1 MNLLETFISIVSL
14 WRPAFTKNQA
24 FQRAIQHALVALCL
38 CGRKTISQLICG
50 LGQDQQDWT
59 ANYLLYSKR
68 NWEPQDLFQP
78 ILEKALP
85 LATGKFIHIA
95 VDDTK
100 IRKTGKKIPSTSWHR
115 DPMGPPFQT
124 NLIWAQRFLHF
135 SILLPLYND
144 SAEEVAPRSI
154 PIRFIDAPS
163 VKKPGKKATE
173 EQIAAWKEEKK
184 KRNLSMDFLKEAKS
198 IRVSLDDAGAKD
210 KIGLIV
216 ADGSYCNR
224 TCMNMDI
231 PGLEIIA
238 RCRKDAKLCFE
249 ENEDLRR
256 FYSKEK
262 FTPEQVRQSEEVS
275 WQTEEI
281 FHGGKWR
288 FVDYKEVNKVLWQS
302 GTKRKELRLI
312 VLRPIKY
319 RTTKSGKAYYRQPA
333 YLLCTELDSEV
344 KELIQAYFDRWQ
356 IEVNHREEKSI
367 LGVGQ
372 AQVRSAKS
380 IERQPALLVAA
391 YSALLL
397 SSVLSYGDKISD
409 EMSSSIPKWYRTA
422 KRPSC
427 RQLVAQLRKEVLED
441 SDKGGG
447 FAKVFTLETFV
458 RKIAA

>member
-1 MNLLETFISIVSL
+1 M
-14 WRPAFTKNQA
+14 
-24 FQRAIQHALVALCL
+24 
-38 CGRKTISQLICG
+38 
-50 LGQDQQDWT
+50 
-59 ANYLLYSKR
+59 
-68 NWEPQDLFQP
+68 
-78 ILEKALP
+78 
-85 LATGKFIHIA
+85 
-95 VDDTK
+95 
-100 IRKTGKKIPSTSWHR
+100 
-115 DPMGPPFQT
+115 
-124 NLIWAQRFLHF
+124 
-135 SILLPLYND
+135 
-144 SAEEVAPRSI
+144 
-154 PIRFIDAPS
+154 
-163 VKKPGKKATE
+163 
-173 EQIAAWKEEKK
+173 
-184 KRNLSMDFLKEAKS
+184 
-198 IRVSLDDAGAKD
+198 
-210 KIGLIV
+210 
-216 ADGSYCNR
+216 
-224 TCMNMDI
+224 
-231 PGLEIIA
+231 
-238 RCRKDAKLCFE
+238 
-249 ENEDLRR
+249 
-256 FYSKEK
+256 
-262 FTPEQVRQSEEVS
+262 S
-275 WQTEEI
+275 WQAEEI

-397 SSVLSYGDKISD
+397 SSVLTYGDKISD
-409 EMSSSIPKWYRTA
+409 EMASSIPKWYRTA

-447 FAKVFTLETFV
+447 LAKVFTLERFV